1 MTRENE
7 IFKQIE
13 QGNME
18 GLDELVGMYYPE
30 IYRYCCWHTSN
41 QANAED
47 AVQETFLKAVRY
59 MDRYA
64 HRGRFRAFLYRIAAN
79 TCIDMS
85 RSKCEV
91 PVEAEVLEAVPLVDA
106 SFQETEDDTD
116 FLRLVRQLP
125 EEMSELVFLRY
136 GQEMKLRE
144 IAEIT
149 GLPVRTV
156 QSKLRY
162 ALKRLKK
169 TAAAGQDKEG
179 TLQNMQEWRGDGDE
193 K

>member
-18 GLDELVGMYYPE
+18 GLDELVSMYYPE

-85 RSKCEV
+85 RRKCRNW
-91 PVEAEVLEAVPLVDA
+91 
-106 SFQETEDDTD
+106 SFCVMD
-116 FLRLVRQLP
+116 R
-125 EEMSELVFLRY
+125 
-136 GQEMKLRE
+136 K
-144 IAEIT
+144 
-149 GLPVRTV
+149 
-156 QSKLRY
+156 
-162 ALKRLKK
+162 
-169 TAAAGQDKEG
+169 
-179 TLQNMQEWRGDGDE
+179 
-193 K
+193 

>member
-64 HRGRFRAFLYRIAAN
+64 HRGRFRAFLYRIAGRGVGGSAFGG
-79 TCIDMS
+79 S
-85 RSKCEV
+85 
-91 PVEAEVLEAVPLVDA
+91 L
-106 SFQETEDDTD
+106 
-116 FLRLVRQLP
+116 LP
-125 EEMSELVFLRY
+125 GDRGRY
-136 GQEMKLRE
+136 GLFEACQAASRRNVG
-144 IAEIT
+144 T
-149 GLPVRTV
+149 GLSALWTGDETAGNCGDYRAASQNGTV
-156 QSKLRY
+156 KASLCTEKAEKDGCCR
-162 ALKRLKK
+162 
-169 TAAAGQDKEG
+169 AGQ
-179 TLQNMQEWRGDGDE
+179 RGNIAKYAGMAG
-193 K
+193 

>member
-64 HRGRFRAFLYRIAAN
+64 HRGRFRAFL
-79 TCIDMS
+79 DMS

-91 PVEAEVLEAVPLVDA
+91 PVEAEVLEAVPLADP

-149 GLPVRTV
+149 GLPVRTA
-156 QSKLRY
+156 SLCTEKAEKDGCCR
-162 ALKRLKK
+162 
-169 TAAAGQDKEG
+169 AGQ
-179 TLQNMQEWRGDGDE
+179 RGNIAKYAGMAG
-193 K
+193 

>member
-18 GLDELVGMYYPE
+18 SLDELIGLYYPE
-30 IYRYCCWHTSN
+30 IFQYCCWHTSN
-41 QANAED
+41 RANAED

-64 HRGRFRAFLYRIAAN
+64 HRGKFRAFLYRIAAN

-85 RSKCEV
+85 RKKYEV
-91 PVEAEVLEAVPLVDA
+91 PVEVEILEAVPLVDT
-106 SFQETEDDTD
+106 SFRAAEDETD

-162 ALKRLKK
+162 ALKKLKK
-169 TAAAGQDKEG
+169 TAAAEQNEERA
-179 TLQNMQEWRGDGDE
+179 LQNMQDKRGDGDE

>member
-1 MTRENE
+1 
-7 IFKQIE
+7 
-13 QGNME
+13 
-18 GLDELVGMYYPE
+18 
-30 IYRYCCWHTSN
+30 
-41 QANAED
+41 
-47 AVQETFLKAVRY
+47 
-59 MDRYA
+59 
-64 HRGRFRAFLYRIAAN
+64 
-79 TCIDMS
+79 
-85 RSKCEV
+85 
-91 PVEAEVLEAVPLVDA
+91 PLVDT
-106 SFQETEDDTD
+106 SFRAAEDETD

-162 ALKRLKK
+162 ALKKLKK
-169 TAAAGQDKEG
+169 TAAAEQNEERA
-179 TLQNMQEWRGDGDE
+179 LQNMQDKRGDGDE

>member
-18 GLDELVGMYYPE
+18 SLDELIGMYYPE
-30 IYRYCCWHTSN
+30 IFRYCCWHTSN
-41 QANAED
+41 RANAED

-64 HRGRFRAFLYRIAAN
+64 HRGKFRAFLYRIAAN

-85 RSKCEV
+85 RKKYEV
-91 PVEAEVLEAVPLVDA
+91 PVEEKILAAVPSVED
-106 SFQETEDDTD
+106 SFQGAEDETD

-156 QSKLRY
+156 QSRLRC
-162 ALKRLKK
+162 ALKKLKN
-169 TAAAGQDKEG
+169 TEASGHNEEQRSQNVQKE
-179 TLQNMQEWRGDGDE
+179 RGDGDE